1 MTPESLRVSPGSPRA
16 VPGVGPAGADPGR
29 GSTAVGALSVPR
41 GAALYIG
48 ALLGPGLL
56 LLPGLAAAEAGPAS
70 ILAWLGLLGLSA
82 LFAVVF
88 SALGRAYPGA
98 GGVSGYAAAGL
109 GARAG
114 PVAGVSFLVGVVC
127 GAPLVCLI
135 GAGYVTDLAGGG
147 TPQRC
152 VIAAVLLLAVLA
164 LASGGL
170 RASTTAQLLLVSL
183 LTAVIV
189 AAVVGAA
196 PAARGANWLPFAP
209 HGWAS
214 IGHAAATL
222 MFSFVGWEAVAPLTG
237 RFRDPAR
244 QLPRVI
250 GTALAVT
257 TVLYL
262 ALAVVT
268 IAVLGRSAATDVPL
282 VGLLAHALG
291 GEGRVVAAAVA
302 VVLTLGTTNAY
313 LSGAVTMSREFA
325 RGTPTSTGGLPGNA
339 GRSLGRAGRSPGAGS
354 ERRFLAVIA
363 VTGVVLL
370 ALYGAGL
377 VTTAELVGVPTTL
390 FLVVYLC
397 CTLSAA
403 RTLPG
408 TARACA
414 IVAFAAVAVL
424 LAFCG
429 WALVF
434 AAVVASGAA
443 LYGGRRRPAV

>member
-1 MTPESLRVSPGSPRA
+1 VSRREVRA
-16 VPGVGPAGADPGR
+16 PF
-29 GSTAVGALSVPR
+29 
-41 GAALYIG
+41 
-48 ALLGPGLL
+48 
-56 LLPGLAAAEAGPAS
+56 PAS
-70 ILAWLGLLGLSA
+70 AR
-82 LFAVVF
+82 
-88 SALGRAYPGA
+88 RAPI
-98 GGVSGYAAAGL
+98 
-109 GARAG
+109 
-114 PVAGVSFLVGVVC
+114 P
-127 GAPLVCLI
+127 
-135 GAGYVTDLAGGG
+135 AGGG

-164 LASGGL
+164 FASGGL

-183 LTAVIV
+183 LTAAVIV

-196 PAARGANWLPFAP
+196 PAARGANWLPF
-209 HGWAS
+209 
-214 IGHAAATL
+214 
-222 MFSFVGWEAVAPLTG
+222 
-237 RFRDPAR
+237 
-244 QLPRVI
+244 
-250 GTALAVT
+250 
-257 TVLYL
+257 
-262 ALAVVT
+262 
-268 IAVLGRSAATDVPL
+268 
-282 VGLLAHALG
+282 
-291 GEGRVVAAAVA
+291 
-302 VVLTLGTTNAY
+302 
-313 LSGAVTMSREFA
+313 
-325 RGTPTSTGGLPGNA
+325 A

-363 VTGVVLL
+363 VTGVILL

-414 IVAFAAVAVL
+414 IAAFAAVAVL

-434 AAVVASGAA
+434 AAVVAIGAA